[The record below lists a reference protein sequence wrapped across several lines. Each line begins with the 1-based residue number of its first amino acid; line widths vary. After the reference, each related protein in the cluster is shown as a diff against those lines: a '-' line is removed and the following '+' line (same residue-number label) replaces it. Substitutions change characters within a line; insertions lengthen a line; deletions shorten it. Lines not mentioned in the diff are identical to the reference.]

1 MNAAKI
7 YNMIMHRNLEKL
19 RPLFASTSVKG
30 NDYPAHYYISE
41 LVAPKAINTAPLKTI
56 QAFIKEGDKTPKLPF
71 KDEEIEHFFAMLKAN
86 GIDMKS
92 VYYELLQEGLKYIQ
106 LVMVSGVVAYVI
118 YLKQLCYAFPAG
130 LLLGG
135 AFSNVYDRF
144 IHGGV
149 VDMFY
154 WHAWPYPMLGQN
166 GFAVFNFADVMI
178 DLAVV
183 WILFL
188 NFKPKFC
195 KI

>member
-1 MNAAKI
+1 MPNKT
-7 YNMIMHRNLEKL
+7 L
-19 RPLFASTSVKG
+19 R
-30 NDYPAHYYISE
+30 
-41 LVAPKAINTAPLKTI
+41 LVAILLFTLVGIFIIDQNIKTLFVDGYRYYSDYMDLI
-56 QAFIKEGDKTPKLPF
+56 LVYNRGVAFSMLAF
-71 KDEEIEHFFAMLKAN
+71 LEEW
-86 GIDMKS
+86 
-92 VYYELLQEGLKYIQ
+92 LKYIQ
-106 LVMVSGVVAYVI
+106 LVMVSGVLAYVI

-144 IHGGV
+144 VHGGV

-178 DLAVV
+178 DIAVV

-188 NFKPKFC
+188 NFKPKLC
-195 KI
+195 KH